1 MTDYRTKMTD
11 SEIFNA
17 LVVTKMTDY
26 ENEND
31 RLQGRKW
38 PILTTK
44 MTDYRGQNDRL

>member
-1 MTDYRTKMTD
+1 MTDSQNVRLSKMTDYRTKMTD

-31 RLQGRKW
+31 RF
-38 PILTTK
+38 
-44 MTDYRGQNDRL
+44 